1 MPNEYPIRQAAE
13 LAGLTAEALRHYD
26 RIGLVLPYRTD
37 RQSGYRYYSDAEVIR
52 LRTVRLLSCMGLP
65 LRQIRTLLS
74 LSGVEQ
80 IAGMLEEAERSADRK
95 IAELCDARARIRRAK
110 QYYLEKA
117 ALPRH
122 PDSPWTER
130 LPERVILLS
139 ATLHSP
145 SVETLWNY
153 HRHFYAQLGE
163 DRRADFLFAD
173 TAGIYT
179 AGTEEPRLFAVCTRY
194 PAGAAPGEDGLLT
207 LPAGPYLCADCR
219 EDEREAVRQA
229 LLRRAAEATVR
240 EPGFALQM
248 IVLSGILQWEYR
260 VQVYLGEPAG

>member
-163 DRRADFLFAD
+163 ERRADFLFAD

-229 LLRRAAEATVR
+229 LLRRAA
-240 EPGFALQM
+240 
-248 IVLSGILQWEYR
+248 
-260 VQVYLGEPAG
+260 